1 MCFFFFFGICPFSF
15 FVHDCMSSFALSAS
29 CLTLQIE
36 FHYRL
41 SDCSFA
47 FQITATAQTL
57 LVALLVPAEGSTHA
71 CAQRAVIRVV
81 WFWPVLSIRVPLLHL
96 LLGWNVPWCI
106 GGMLIYQEVS
116 PWRSGA
122 LWRSFIIFFFVCVG
136 LIPLI
141 TVQDICQVH
150 GKNMTSVIGW
160 GLGLARL
167 EKGCIWSH
175 PFYDR
180 ICSGSLFIDG
190 E

>member
-1 MCFFFFFGICPFSF
+1 MCFFFFFWYMPSFIFCTWLHVILCPFCF
-15 FVHDCMSSFALSAS
+15 LPHSSDWISLSS
-29 CLTLQIE
+29 VG
-36 FHYRL
+36 
-41 SDCSFA
+41 
-47 FQITATAQTL
+47 L
-57 LVALLVPAEGSTHA
+57 LVRFPNNCNSSDITCGVISSSRGIHSRLRPESSNPCGVVLACPEHQGASPAPVVRMKCPLVHRRDAHLSGSE
-71 CAQRAVIRVV
+71 
-81 WFWPVLSIRVPLLHL
+81 PLEIWSSLAFF
-96 LLGWNVPWCI
+96 
-106 GGMLIYQEVS
+106 YYY
-116 PWRSGA
+116 
-122 LWRSFIIFFFVCVG
+122 FFVCVG

-150 GKNMTSVIGW
+150 VDMTSVIGW